1 MTIIKPVFILGSP
14 RSGTTL
20 LNSVFFSTKKFALY
34 QSETHL
40 MDKCAPVYG
49 DLSDTKNYQR
59 FLQDWLQSVNF
70 ERANLCRE
78 KFAQTITKQDRQSYA
93 CFLKRF
99 MDQIAIKQGLD
110 HWVDSTPSN
119 VFHIDEIIATFPE
132 VKIVHVIRDGR
143 DVAQSIRKLGWHGC
157 KSNDDSQYLLYAA
170 LNWQEA
176 VIQGRKAGERY
187 PEQYMELHYEN
198 LVNEPG
204 KALSRLSDFIGVRF
218 CEQQVKKVR
227 FGSLR
232 APNSEVMSAQES
244 GKGGLI
250 NCAVGRWKKLLSDE
264 EKQLLSGAIGK
275 TLTSLGYREVADCRL
290 GLLEKMKVFHIR
302 NKLKLRRWLRL
313 NTILGRLSVGRLLC
327 SKDVPVNIKETSYG
341 E

>member
-1 MTIIKPVFILGSP
+1 MTKIRPVFILGSP

-49 DLSDTKNYQR
+49 HLSDAKNYQR
-59 FLQDWLQSVNF
+59 FLQDWLDSVNF
-70 ERANLCRE
+70 ERANISKE
-78 KFAQTITKQDRQSYA
+78 KFVKMITKKDRQSYA
-93 CFLKRF
+93 CFLKKF
-99 MDQIAIKQGLD
+99 MDQIAIKQGLE

-132 VKIVHVIRDGR
+132 AKIVHVIRDGR
-143 DVAQSIRKLGWHGC
+143 DAALSIRKLGWHGC
-157 KSNDDSQYLLYAA
+157 KSADKTQCLLYAA

-176 VIQGRKAGERY
+176 VVQGRKAGKRY
-187 PEQYMELHYEN
+187 PDQYMELHYET

-204 KALSRLSDFIGVRF
+204 KTLSRLSSFTGINF
-218 CEQQVKKVR
+218 SEQQLQNVR
-227 FGSLR
+227 FGSLKT
-232 APNSEVMSAQES
+232 ANSEVMSAQES
-244 GKGGLI
+244 AKGGLI
-250 NCAVGRWKKLLSDE
+250 NTAVGRWKELLSDE
-264 EKQLLSGAIGK
+264 EIKLLTGAIGH
-275 TLTSLGYREVADCRL
+275 TLKSLGYREVSEVRS
-290 GLLEKMKVFHIR
+290 GVLEKIMFFYIK
-302 NKLKLRRWLRL
+302 NKLKINRWLRL

-327 SKDVPVNIKETSYG
+327 SKDVPVNTKETSYG